1 MTFAP
6 STIYRDLIRM
16 VHPDLHPEMKEAVV
30 RSQQVNAVKG
40 DIRSLRRLAINW
52 GFIKPTA
59 NDDEIRPIHIWEN
72 VRTPFTRRSNLLL
85 NVGEGV
91 NIIHGVFAG
100 CKGVIVEITPIR
112 QGKYHGYKKYTLY
125 VLDKRM
131 FTNITLRDYDVIQ
144 SYFSKIIIGQITSAT
159 AITKWKE
166 YKIEK
171 GLVRVRNIQELKLT
185 SNRDYSRLNIKIRIS
200 LSGRVTIHKVLR
212 TTQKCVII
220 DYYGTE
226 KTVRVKNIIGRI

>member
-72 VRTPFTRRSNLLL
+72 VRTPFTRRNNLLL

-125 VLDKRM
+125 EADGELVVNDQSQIPDQFIKTKVEQSLDK
-131 FTNITLRDYDVIQ
+131 IALKKYV
-144 SYFSKIIIGQITSAT
+144 
-159 AITKWKE
+159 KE
-166 YKIEK
+166 NNPSWAY
-171 GLVRVRNIQELKLT
+171 
-185 SNRDYSRLNIKIRIS
+185 IK
-200 LSGRVTIHKVLR
+200 KV
-212 TTQKCVII
+212 K
-220 DYYGTE
+220 
-226 KTVRVKNIIGRI
+226 RVKVS